1 MSVDI
6 SVLLLG
12 GINVATL
19 AFGYGVLWTQVKAL
33 KELVSKLEALID
45 SIVTHRL
52 EDHEHRLIR
61 IEEKHERCN
70 T

>member
-1 MSVDI
+1 MSIDI

-12 GINVATL
+12 GVNIATL

-33 KELVSKLEALID
+33 KELLRELKTLID
-45 SIVTHRL
+45 GLLMNRI

-61 IEEKHERCN
+61 IEEKHERCDV
-70 T
+70 